1 MSVLASALSLARALR
16 PEPAPKAAGVRYGP
30 VTPDDK
36 PLIQAAMGRLSP
48 ETSRQRFFSVRRSLS
63 EPELK
68 RLTELDGWNRYAIGA
83 SVRHPDGS
91 VEGVGIA
98 RFARLAG
105 DNKDAELGM
114 LVVDGWQG
122 MGIGKRLLAL
132 IREAAVARRIERLSG
147 LVLKDNK
154 AMLALLKRHAPGT
167 HVIDA
172 GDCYRVE
179 IPLERRLRV
188 V

>member
-1 MSVLASALSLARALR
+1 MSVIASALSLARALR
-16 PEPAPKAAGVRYGP
+16 PEPAPELAAVRYGP
-30 VTPDDK
+30 LTPDHK
-36 PLIQAAMGRLSP
+36 PLIQAAMSRLSA
-48 ETSRQRFFSVRRSLS
+48 ETSRQRFFSVRHSLS

-83 SVRHPDGS
+83 SVRHPDGR
-91 VEGVGIA
+91 VEGVGVA

-105 DNKDAELGM
+105 DRNAAEIGM

-122 MGIGKRLLAL
+122 IGIGKRLLAL
-132 IREAAVARRIERLSG
+132 LREAAVARRIERLSG

-154 AMLALLKRHAPGT
+154 PMLSLLTRHAPGT
-167 HVIDA
+167 NVIDA

-179 IPLERRLRV
+179 IPLERRLRLV
-188 V
+188 